1 MAVAKLHH
9 WRPRLAFQC
18 FIPSALRCLSS
29 QRLQSQSKC
38 WQVSS
43 LGRLCSTHGIISRG
57 TLDASG
63 YRIVNIARQIWMV
76 HRVVKLTHHGFP
88 PNTEAWQLN
97 HLDGDKANNALVNL
111 EYVTARENQL
121 HSYSTLL
128 RRDTWHIQSRPILW
142 RMLGGN
148 EWTSCHSMVSV
159 ARQLGMHPSTISK
172 SCRHNVSVKGY
183 EFRYQDIE
191 QQEVDGEEWRPI
203 VSPISGLEVPGRFV
217 SSLGRIKSLHGHIS
231 WGCRAKSGYYYTQ
244 VYGLSM
250 AVHRLVAFAFLG
262 TPTSQAKSY
271 VNHKDLDR
279 GNNAVKNLE
288 YVTPAA
294 NAAHLH
300 SNTNVT
306 RTAGLKPICSRAY
319 GSSDEW
325 TWHDSIASAAGT
337 LALNIGS
344 ISKCA
349 SGRMKKTG
357 GFEFR
362 RADSL
367 ESESLPGEVWREVD
381 LLALLQ
387 DRERRKNSSLLL
399 WT

>member
-1 MAVAKLHH
+1 
-9 WRPRLAFQC
+9 
-18 FIPSALRCLSS
+18 
-29 QRLQSQSKC
+29 
-38 WQVSS
+38 
-43 LGRLCSTHGIISRG
+43 
-57 TLDASG
+57 
-63 YRIVNIARQIWMV
+63 
-76 HRVVKLTHHGFP
+76 
-88 PNTEAWQLN
+88 
-97 HLDGDKANNALVNL
+97 
-111 EYVTARENQL
+111 
-121 HSYSTLL
+121 
-128 RRDTWHIQSRPILW
+128 
-142 RMLGGN
+142 
-148 EWTSCHSMVSV
+148 
-159 ARQLGMHPSTISK
+159 
-172 SCRHNVSVKGY
+172 
-183 EFRYQDIE
+183 
-191 QQEVDGEEWRPI
+191 
-203 VSPISGLEVPGRFV
+203 
-217 SSLGRIKSLHGHIS
+217 
-231 WGCRAKSGYYYTQ
+231 
-244 VYGLSM
+244 M

-399 WT
+399 